1 MFGSIWVDAGALLS
15 ALHVLGPVAVRYTMR
30 FSASCNP
37 TKVALEELPG
47 EVADVVRLRT
57 AELAK
62 LGFRCAGCY
71 DCGTLTRETH
81 SYVAYFCNPAT
92 NDLASV
98 CALATAHTTASYL
111 EFSTSFTNGRTLAT
125 NTNHVL
131 PLTPGDPAHRI
142 FRFSKVQSVAA
153 LYSIHRRLLAK
164 YAIGWWPQGEPE
176 GEEIRRYA
184 RAVEKY
190 GPRHERI
197 GYMRLTADGL
207 WYGLTWKGAC
217 LMTWR
222 RLWPMSMVRRLA
234 QRCAMAL
241 ELHSLEARGVTAL
254 KRA

>member
-1 MFGSIWVDAGALLS
+1 VDAGALLS
-15 ALHVLGPVAVRYTMR
+15 IACVRASGGALH
-30 FSASCNP
+30 
-37 TKVALEELPG
+37 
-47 EVADVVRLRT
+47 VVRLRT
-57 AELAK
+57 VELAK

-71 DCGTLTRETH
+71 DCGTLARETL

-92 NDLASV
+92 NALASV
-98 CALATAHTTASYL
+98 CALVTTHTSASSL
-111 EFSTSFTNGRTLAT
+111 EFSTSFTNGMTLAT
-125 NTNHVL
+125 NTNRVL
-131 PLTPGDPAHRI
+131 PLTPGGPAHRI
-142 FRFSKVQSVAA
+142 FRFSKVQSAEA

-184 RAVEKY
+184 RAVENY

-207 WYGLTWKGAC
+207 WYELTWKGAC

-222 RLWPMSMVRRLA
+222 RLWPTSMVRRLA

-241 ELHSLEARGVTAL
+241 EVHSLEARGVTAL